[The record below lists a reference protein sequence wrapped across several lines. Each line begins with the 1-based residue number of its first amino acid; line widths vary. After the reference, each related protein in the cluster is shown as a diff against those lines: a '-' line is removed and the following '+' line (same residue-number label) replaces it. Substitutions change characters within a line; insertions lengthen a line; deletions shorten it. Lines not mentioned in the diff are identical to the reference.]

1 MATNQV
7 CDVCGDPA
15 KQPVHVVQLSVVI
28 VGAVEPDQPTGLV
41 HEVEACEGC
50 WSKAINDMMQNVW
63 EQLQQDV
70 PAHRAVAVK
79 NSEIIDSMRSLKAAV
94 VTRDSIKAT
103 NSPEFAAANNEAIR
117 LQGVVFQLEQDR
129 AALLTPAG

>member
-1 MATNQV
+1 MATNQI

-28 VGAVEPDQPTGLV
+28 VGAVELGQPTGLV
-41 HEVEACEGC
+41 HEVEACETC

-63 EQLQQDV
+63 EQLQADI
-70 PAHRAVAVK
+70 PTHRAVTVK
-79 NSEIIDSMRSLKAAV
+79 NSEIIDAMGSLKAAV
-94 VTRDSIKAT
+94 VKRDSIKST
-103 NSPEFAAANNEAIR
+103 NSPEFYAANNDVEK
-117 LQGVVFQLEQDR
+117 LQGVVHQLEQDR